1 MTRTQSPTSTATST
15 SAAIIASISEEVG
28 VPMPGS
34 RPWHVASSL
43 QSTPRRWQGDSLPR
57 GTTGCSA
64 QRKATAARVYLKR
77 RLRDLGIDIGT
88 QGVIAW
94 LRLPKS

>member
-1 MTRTQSPTSTATST
+1 M
-15 SAAIIASISEEVG
+15 
-28 VPMPGS
+28 
-34 RPWHVASSL
+34 
-43 QSTPRRWQGDSLPR
+43 
-57 GTTGCSA
+57 
-64 QRKATAARVYLKR
+64 TAARVISR

>member
-34 RPWHVASSL
+34 RPWHERVPLEHAETVKAIHAAWHDGL
-43 QSTPRRWQGDSLPR
+43 F
-57 GTTGCSA
+57 GT
-64 QRKATAARVYLKR
+64 RKATAARVISR

>member
-34 RPWHVASSL
+34 RPWHERVPQEHAETVRAIHAAWHDGL
-43 QSTPRRWQGDSLPR
+43 F
-57 GTTGCSA
+57 GT
-64 QRKATAARVYLKR
+64 RKMTAARVISR